1 MEVEDASGKRVVM
14 SEHFERTWNS
24 REAFTSYVTQ
34 GRNEMR
40 EESPD
45 NEAAVAKMAESRWE
59 HIFDARLGALTD
71 SAFVPN
77 HLLAP
82 FYDWHYGCS
91 PTSGAMVC
99 GYVDRFQKSGRM
111 VQYYYERHNP
121 VEQEQDYQIANT
133 QYECAIDMN
142 TDTTQGATNLG
153 AIAPG
158 LEQVAYDNGYDD
170 WGVTNEP
177 GGSQSDWCWS
187 LLKAEINSGHAM
199 VWSVSAV
206 GTPPEGH
213 SLAAFGYRTDK

>member
-1 MEVEDASGKRVVM
+1 
-14 SEHFERTWNS
+14 
-24 REAFTSYVTQ
+24 
-34 GRNEMR
+34 
-40 EESPD
+40 
-45 NEAAVAKMAESRWE
+45 
-59 HIFDARLGALTD
+59 
-71 SAFVPN
+71 
-77 HLLAP
+77 
-82 FYDWHYGCS
+82 
-91 PTSGAMVC
+91 MVC

-187 LLKAEINSGHAM
+187 LLKAEIDSGHAM
-199 VWSVSAV
+199 VWSVTAV

-213 SLAAFGYRTDK
+213 SLAAFGYRTDKYVYVHNTWWEPGDWWEHSSYGNVHIAAINPRAETRTTSG